1 MSWHSEYVIDELWL
15 WIFECLSYDEVF
27 RANRVC
33 RKWKNVMAKYG
44 VVDRHEM
51 SCYFSKSRLSDSGC
65 TEPNASGSGVSVVS
79 QTS

>member
-1 MSWHSEYVIDELWL
+1 M
-15 WIFECLSYDEVF
+15 F

-33 RKWKNVMAKYG
+33 RKWKNVVAKYG

-79 QTS
+79 QMGILSLSSLWFHELIIAVRGLSG